1 MKLSEGP
8 LDLPIEALVGAI
20 ISSNSL
26 DGDAELGS
34 VVDVRVDITN
44 HEFILV
50 LNTGDGLRWS
60 DLKDYVITF
69 QGPS

>member
-20 ISSNSL
+20 ISSD
-26 DGDAELGS
+26 DGAEIGA
-34 VVDVRVDITN
+34 VADIRVDITN

-50 LNTGDGLRWS
+50 LDNGSGLRWS

-69 QGPS
+69 QGAG

>member
-1 MKLSEGP
+1 MKISEGP

-20 ISSNSL
+20 ISSD
-26 DGDAELGS
+26 DGAEIGA
-34 VVDVRVDITN
+34 VADIRVDITN

-50 LNTGDGLRWS
+50 LDNGSGLRWS

-69 QGPS
+69 QGAA

>member
-20 ISSNSL
+20 ISSD
-26 DGDAELGS
+26 DGAEMGS
-34 VVDVRVDITN
+34 VVDIRVDITN

-50 LNTGDGLRWS
+50 LNTGDGLLWS
-60 DLKDYVITF
+60 DLKDYMITF
-69 QGPS
+69 QSP

>member
-1 MKLSEGP
+1 MRISEGP

-20 ISSNSL
+20 ISSD
-26 DGDAELGS
+26 DGAEIGA
-34 VVDVRVDITN
+34 VADIRVDITN

-50 LNTGDGLRWS
+50 LDTGHGLRWS

-69 QGPS
+69 QGAA

>member
-20 ISSNSL
+20 ISSD
-26 DGDAELGS
+26 DGAEIGA
-34 VVDVRVDITN
+34 VADIRVDITN

-50 LNTGDGLRWS
+50 LDNGSGLRWS
-60 DLKDYVITF
+60 DLEDYVITF
-69 QGPS
+69 QGP

>member
-20 ISSNSL
+20 ISSD
-26 DGDAELGS
+26 DGAEIGA
-34 VVDVRVDITN
+34 VADIRVDITN

-50 LNTGDGLRWS
+50 LDNGSGLRWS
-60 DLKDYVITF
+60 DLKDYMITF
-69 QGPS
+69 QGS

>member
-1 MKLSEGP
+1 MKISEGP

-20 ISSNSL
+20 ITSD
-26 DGDAELGS
+26 DGAEIGA
-34 VVDVRVDITN
+34 VADIRVDITN

-50 LNTGDGLRWS
+50 LDNGSGLRWS

-69 QGPS
+69 QGAA

>member
-1 MKLSEGP
+1 MKISEGP
-8 LDLPIEALVGAI
+8 LSLPIEALVGAV
-20 ISSNSL
+20 ISRD
-26 DGDAELGS
+26 DGTEIG
-34 VVDVRVDITN
+34 VVADIRVDITN

-50 LNTGDGLRWS
+50 LDNGNGLPWS

>member
-20 ISSNSL
+20 ISSD
-26 DGDAELGS
+26 DGAEIGA
-34 VVDVRVDITN
+34 VADIRVDITN

-50 LNTGDGLRWS
+50 LDNGSGLRWS

-69 QGPS
+69 QGAV

>member
-1 MKLSEGP
+1 MKISEAP

-20 ISSNSL
+20 IERD
-26 DGDAELGS
+26 DGAEIGA
-34 VVDVRVDITN
+34 VADIRVDITN

-50 LNTGDGLRWS
+50 LDTGDGLRWS

-69 QGPS
+69 QGAA

>member
-26 DGDAELGS
+26 DGGAEIGA
-34 VVDVRVDITN
+34 VADIRVDITN

-50 LNTGDGLRWS
+50 LDNGSGLRWS

>member
-1 MKLSEGP
+1 MKISEAP

-20 ISSNSL
+20 ISSD
-26 DGDAELGS
+26 DGAEIGA
-34 VVDVRVDITN
+34 VADIRVDITN

-50 LNTGDGLRWS
+50 LDTGDGLRWS

-69 QGPS
+69 QGAA

>member
-1 MKLSEGP
+1 MKISEGP

-20 ISSNSL
+20 ISSD
-26 DGDAELGS
+26 DGAEIGA
-34 VVDVRVDITN
+34 VADIRVDITN

-60 DLKDYVITF
+60 DLKDYVISF
-69 QGPS
+69 QGAT

>member
-1 MKLSEGP
+1 MKISVGP

-20 ISSNSL
+20 ISSD
-26 DGDAELGS
+26 DGAEIGA
-34 VVDVRVDITN
+34 VADIRVDITN

-50 LNTGDGLRWS
+50 LDTGDGLRWS

-69 QGPS
+69 QGAA

>member
-20 ISSNSL
+20 ISSD
-26 DGDAELGS
+26 DGAEIGA
-34 VVDVRVDITN
+34 VAGIRVDITN

-50 LNTGDGLRWS
+50 LNNGAGFCWS
-60 DLKDYVITF
+60 DLEDYVITF
-69 QGPS
+69 QGP

>member
-1 MKLSEGP
+1 MKISEGP

-20 ISSNSL
+20 ITSD
-26 DGDAELGS
+26 DGAEIGA
-34 VVDVRVDITN
+34 VADIRVDITN

-50 LNTGDGLRWS
+50 LDNGSGLRWS

-69 QGPS
+69 QGPA

>member
-1 MKLSEGP
+1 MKISEGP

-20 ISSNSL
+20 ITSD
-26 DGDAELGS
+26 DGAEIGA
-34 VVDVRVDITN
+34 VADIRVDITN

-50 LNTGDGLRWS
+50 LDTGDGLRWS

-69 QGPS
+69 QGAT

>member
-1 MKLSEGP
+1 MKLSGGP

-26 DGDAELGS
+26 DGGAEMGS

-50 LNTGDGLRWS
+50 LDTGDGLRWS

-69 QGPS
+69 QGP